1 MSTTPPDTLKQR
13 HLVFGANPPGQA
25 DRAFQLL
32 SGLEGL
38 QVERSSQ
45 PNTLLITYS
54 LLDYA
59 LESLEQA
66 LVKEGFVFDDGALGH
81 IGKKLTYYREEVEYH
96 NLNIPERHASDRKS
110 EIFVKA
116 YEHHLHGDHDDTPP
130 ELREYK

>member
-1 MSTTPPDTLKQR
+1 MVAAPPEVVKQR
-13 HLVFGANPPGQA
+13 ELVFASNPPGQA
-25 DRAFQLL
+25 DRAYLLL

-38 QVERSSQ
+38 QVVRGGN
-45 PNTLLITYS
+45 PNTLHITYS

-59 LESLEQA
+59 LETLEQA
-66 LVKEGFVFDDGALGH
+66 LTKEGFSLDDNTLGQ

-96 NLNIPERHASDRKS
+96 NLNIPERHAKDRKR